1 MLTKKSDSLKVF
13 EQNHIFCKFCLVLK
27 NQCPSFLK
35 SDVSQIAHQKR
46 ATVSKF
52 LTKNEQLWAIRSPKM
67 CEWVNCSFFE
77 RIAHSLFFSQK
88 NEQFGKITDEVI
100 PIPRNHN
107 NILSLKPKIDPPYCT
122 KVYATTVY
130 TNLVY
135 NKSACTW
142 RTVTQS

>member
-1 MLTKKSDSLKVF
+1 MFSFKKLVSLFFKERCELRSDRSPKKSDC
-13 EQNHIFCKFCLVLK
+13 EQI
-27 NQCPSFLK
+27 P
-35 SDVSQIAHQKR
+35 HQKW
-46 ATVSKF
+46 ATVSDS
-52 LTKNEQLWAIRSPKM
+52 LTKNVRMSEL
-67 CEWVNCSFFE
+67 
-77 RIAHSLFFSQK
+77 LFFWANRSFALFLTK